1 MYPTNELKQLR
12 KYSSQI
18 GRDISLTQGPGGNS
32 SLKCG
37 NTLWVKASGMWLADA
52 ETRPIFCSLNLT
64 EIRNALDHDSPGQ
77 ELEQVIQSASGN
89 LRPSIET
96 SLHAALPH
104 TVVIHVHAIDVIAW
118 LVRRSGLQ
126 DTEKLLDGL
135 NWRWVPYRRPGIP
148 LTIAVRAVLDTNPDI
163 LLLANH
169 GILIGGDNV
178 QQVRLRLKEVVRRL
192 SIPQRVVSPEVLQV
206 DEIEIR
212 RLGISSEMHV
222 ARHPIIQ
229 ALANDSTSFA
239 LLGAGVLYPDQAVF
253 LGPEIKVIT
262 AGEGFGKWVTT
273 PDYLIVEKC
282 GVLVANAVNPA
293 IEEMLAGH
301 AMLLLKLDTKT
312 DLTPLSDQDI
322 SALVNWDAEAYR
334 QKVEFRK

>member
-1 MYPTNELKQLR
+1 MYPPNEFKQLC
-12 KYSSQI
+12 KFSSQI

-37 NTLWVKASGMWLADA
+37 DTLWVKASGMWLADA
-52 ETRPIFCSLNLT
+52 ETKPIFCSLNLT
-64 EIRNALDHDSPGQ
+64 KIRNAMDHDSSGQ
-77 ELEQVIQSASGN
+77 ELEQVIRSASGN

-96 SLHAALPH
+96 SLHATLPH
-104 TVVIHVHAIDVIAW
+104 TVVIHVHAIDAIAW
-118 LVRRSGLQ
+118 LVRRSGLKN
-126 DTEKLLDGL
+126 TGNLLDGM

-178 QQVRLRLKEVVRRL
+178 RQVRLRLKEVVRRL
-192 SIPQRVVSPEVLQV
+192 SIPQRVVSPRLLRV
-206 DEIEIR
+206 DET
-212 RLGISSEMHV
+212 GIKRSGLFSEMHV
-222 ARHPIIQ
+222 PRHPIIQ
-229 ALANDSTSFA
+229 TLANDSTSFS

-253 LGPEIKVIT
+253 LGSKIKVIT
-262 AGEGFGKWVTT
+262 AGDDFGKWFTT
-273 PDYLIVEKC
+273 PDYLIVEKR
-282 GVLVANAVNPA
+282 GVLVANTVNPA
-293 IEEMLAGH
+293 TEELLAGH

-312 DLTPLSDQDI
+312 DLVPLSDQDI

-334 QKVEFRK
+334 QKLEFRK

>member
-135 NWRWVPYRRPGIP
+135 NWRWVPYRRPGFP

-192 SIPQRVVSPEVLQV
+192 FIPQRLVRPKLLRV
-206 DEIEIR
+206 DETKFR
-212 RLGISSEMHV
+212 RLGMFSKMHV

-229 ALANDSTSFA
+229 VLANDPTSFA

-253 LGPEIKVIT
+253 LGPKIKVIT
-262 AGEGFGKWVTT
+262 TDEDFGKWVTT

-301 AMLLLKLDTKT
+301 AMLLLKLDTRT
-312 DLTPLSDQDI
+312 DLIPLSDQDI